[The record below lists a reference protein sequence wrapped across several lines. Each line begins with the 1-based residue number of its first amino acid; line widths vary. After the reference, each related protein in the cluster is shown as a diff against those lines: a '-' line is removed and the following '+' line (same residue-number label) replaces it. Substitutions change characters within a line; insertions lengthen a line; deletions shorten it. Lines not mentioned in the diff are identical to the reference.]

1 MMKNLRRVLV
11 AIVAMVAVSTTASAQ
26 FSFGP
31 RVGVAVNSLKFNTDV
46 FDSSNRAGFTGGV
59 QLEFMIPAINLGFD
73 ASLMYVRRTS
83 DVEVDTKVADLSSKV
98 SKDYFEIPV
107 NLKYKIG
114 LPVVGSVISP
124 YVFTGPSFAF
134 LTSGTAI
141 KEAYEAKKFDVS
153 WNFGFGLQLFRKV
166 QVAASYGLGLSKSIV
181 KKAIGG
187 YEGGTGVLPDNGKSR
202 FWTITAAYLF

>member
-46 FDSSNRAGFTGGV
+46 FDSSNRTGFTGGV

-83 DVEVDTKVADLSSKV
+83 DVEFVAGQEKVA
-98 SKDYFEIPV
+98 KDYFEIPV

-166 QVAASYGLGLSKSIV
+166 QIAASYGLGLSKSIV
-181 KKAIGG
+181 NKAIGS
-187 YEGGTGVLPDNGKSR
+187 YEGGDIVNGKNR

>member
-1 MMKNLRRVLV
+1 MIKNLRRALV
-11 AIVAMVAVSTTASAQ
+11 ALVAVVAISTTASAQ

-31 RVGVAVNSLKFNTDV
+31 RIGIAVNSLKFNQDV
-46 FDSSNRAGFTGGV
+46 FDGSNRTGFTGGV
-59 QLEFMIPAINLGFD
+59 QAEFMIPAINLGFD

-83 DVEVDTKVADLSSKV
+83 DVAVGTDNVKATEKV

-107 NLKYKIG
+107 NLKYKFG
-114 LPVVGSVISP
+114 LPVVGSFLSP
-124 YVFTGPSFAF
+124 YIFTGPSFAF
-134 LTSGTAI
+134 LTSGTAV
-141 KEAYEAKKFDVS
+141 KDAFEAKKFDVS

-181 KKAIGG
+181 NKAISG
-187 YEGGTGVLPDNGKSR
+187 YEGGNIVNGKNR

>member
-1 MMKNLRRVLV
+1 MIKNLRRALV
-11 AIVAMVAVSTTASAQ
+11 ALVAVVAISTTASAQ

-31 RVGVAVNSLKFNTDV
+31 RIGIAVNSLKFNQDV
-46 FDSSNRAGFTGGV
+46 FDGSNRTGFTGGV
-59 QLEFMIPAINLGFD
+59 QAEFMIPAINLGFD

-83 DVEVDTKVADLSSKV
+83 DVAVGTDNVNTTEKV

-107 NLKYKIG
+107 NLKYKFG
-114 LPVVGSVISP
+114 LPVVGSFLSP
-124 YVFTGPSFAF
+124 YIFTGPSFAF
-134 LTSGTAI
+134 LTSGTAV
-141 KEAYEAKKFDVS
+141 KDAFEAKKFDVS

-181 KKAIGG
+181 NKAISG
-187 YEGGTGVLPDNGKSR
+187 YEGGNLVNGKNR

>member
-1 MMKNLRRVLV
+1 MIKNLRRALV
-11 AIVAMVAVSTTASAQ
+11 ALVAVVAISTTASAQ

-31 RVGVAVNSLKFNTDV
+31 RIGVAVNSLKFNKDV
-46 FDSSNRAGFTGGV
+46 FDGSNRTGFTGGV
-59 QLEFMIPAINLGFD
+59 QAEFMISAINLGFD

-83 DVEVDTKVADLSSKV
+83 DVAVGTDKVNASEKV

-107 NLKYKIG
+107 NLKYKFG
-114 LPVVGSVISP
+114 LPVVGSFLSP
-124 YVFTGPSFAF
+124 YIFTGPSFAF
-134 LTSGTAI
+134 LTSGTAV
-141 KEAYEAKKFDVS
+141 KEAFEAKKFDVS

-181 KKAIGG
+181 NKAIEG
-187 YEGGTGVLPDNGKSR
+187 YEGNIVNGKNR

>member
-73 ASLMYVRRTS
+73 VSLMYVRRSS
-83 DVEVDTKVADLSSKV
+83 DVEVDTKDADLSSKV

-124 YVFTGPSFAF
+124 YVFTGPGFAF

-141 KEAYEAKKFDVS
+141 KEVYEAKKFDVS

-166 QVAASYGLGLSKSIV
+166 QIAASYGLGLSKSIV
-181 KKAIGG
+181 NKAIGD
-187 YEGGTGVLPDNGKSR
+187 YEGGNIVNGKNR